1 MRMGWVRA
9 AVAVIPLT
17 LILLISVPPDFILG
31 RGPYWD
37 YLISDRAQ
45 AVTGYLYFVQN
56 SWAQPLL
63 FIPNL
68 SIPQGDY
75 LINADSIV
83 LLALIGR
90 VIHSLLGATMI
101 PYGVWYVLC
110 GVLNG
115 VAGVVILRR
124 TGVADFG
131 RLAAAAVIVGSTP
144 FWLERWYHFSLIAQ
158 FLILLSVHAYLIARA
173 RPWVGLAYGLVLAVL
188 AGLIHIYLFCMI
200 MLILAGIIVE
210 VGLRRDGWRLSRILS
225 GVAALML
232 AAVSVYAQGY
242 FSLSG
247 STENQGYMEFSTNLL
262 SPFYSTH
269 SGFSAA
275 SWSLLAEMREKADAW
290 PFFLGQRPDATG
302 GQYLEG
308 MSYLGLGVWLLVAVA
323 IVRTGPREILAL
335 ARRHYVLIAA
345 AVVALAFA
353 VTPLVT
359 FGSAHLQVFDP
370 GSKLVS
376 VLSSLRASG
385 RFFWVT
391 GYIAIAAALVL
402 VCRRL
407 SPRAGVLVLCLAAV
421 VQLVDTLPIRLAI
434 AFDASRGSEILGGQY
449 WKARLTEAS
458 ELQIIPSSEC
468 GDPDKTNFKSFIQE
482 LAAKAGPL
490 PTNSSSQSRTLKDC
504 QLDFTTLKP
513 GAEHPGALYVFLDG
527 DDRTAAIDD
536 FIARHAAECERF
548 LVGTDCLI
556 HSQASEA
563 GQ

>member
-1 MRMGWVRA
+1 MGWVRA

-391 GYIAIAAALVL
+391 GYIAIQPHSSSSAAGSALAPECCCSAL
-402 VCRRL
+402 LLWSSSSTHCRSGWRFR
-407 SPRAGVLVLCLAAV
+407 SMRAGVPRFSAANTGKPGLRRHRNCRSFRPPNV
-421 VQLVDTLPIRLAI
+421 AIRTRRTSNRSSRSLRRRPGRCRPTAR
-434 AFDASRGSEILGGQY
+434 ASRG
-449 WKARLTEAS
+449 R
-458 ELQIIPSSEC
+458 
-468 GDPDKTNFKSFIQE
+468 
-482 LAAKAGPL
+482 
-490 PTNSSSQSRTLKDC
+490 
-504 QLDFTTLKP
+504 
-513 GAEHPGALYVFLDG
+513 
-527 DDRTAAIDD
+527 
-536 FIARHAAECERF
+536 
-548 LVGTDCLI
+548 
-556 HSQASEA
+556 
-563 GQ
+563 